1 LKIRRLSKNLDD
13 YLGIYLQKKEAFTAF
28 FKISKLKKS
37 CNGNLFLRRLSKT
50 LGTAFLIIKI
60 LK

>member
-1 LKIRRLSKNLDD
+1 MIIW
-13 YLGIYLQKKEAFTAF
+13 GFIYKKKEAFTAF